1 MRDNKDD
8 FIAFLPS
15 VGGEDTKEAT
25 EDGMMTDKG
34 FEKYCRL
41 VAETGEWGGEPE
53 VSHVS
58 LSPQGIGHNS

>member
-1 MRDNKDD
+1 MRDHKDD

-15 VGGEDTKEAT
+15 VGGEDTAEAT

-34 FEKYCRL
+34 FEKYCRM

-53 VSHVS
+53 VS
-58 LSPQGIGHNS
+58 

>member
-15 VGGEDTKEAT
+15 T
-25 EDGMMTDKG
+25 EDGMMNDKG

-53 VSHVS
+53 VSRVPLS
-58 LSPQGIGHNS
+58 LQGIGHNS